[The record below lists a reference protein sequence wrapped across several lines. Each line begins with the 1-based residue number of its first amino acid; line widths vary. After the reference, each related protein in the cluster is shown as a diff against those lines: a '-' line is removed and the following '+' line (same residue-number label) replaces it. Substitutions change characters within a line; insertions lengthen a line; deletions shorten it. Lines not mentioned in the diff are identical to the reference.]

1 MSFYEDYFITIAPIL
16 LVSSC
21 FLTSIYYSCI
31 GLKESE
37 RRRRHL
43 NIKLEKEYSLPK
55 LEKIEENKIYEEPEL
70 PSYSEILNK
79 N

>member
-1 MSFYEDYFITIAPIL
+1 MSFYENYFITISPIL

-21 FLTSIYYSCI
+21 FLTSLYYYI
-31 GLKESE
+31 KGLKQDE
-37 RRRRHL
+37 RRRHL
-43 NIKLEKEYSLPK
+43 NIKLENEYSLPK
-55 LEKIEENKIYEEPEL
+55 LEKIEENEIYEEPEL